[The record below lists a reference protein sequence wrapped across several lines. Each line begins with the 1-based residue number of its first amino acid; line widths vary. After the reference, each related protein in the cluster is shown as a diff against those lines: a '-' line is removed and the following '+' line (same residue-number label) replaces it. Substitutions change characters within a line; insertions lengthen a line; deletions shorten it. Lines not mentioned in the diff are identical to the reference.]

1 MGLRDKLR
9 QLGDPTYLL
18 QCMIRSVVIIFAILL
33 LTNLVLFLM
42 YPSAKSK
49 LSMNS
54 DQNLFMQLHNDMLSS
69 STPAYG
75 RR

>member
-1 MGLRDKLR
+1 MGLRDKMR
-9 QLGDPTYLL
+9 RLGDPSYLL

-33 LTNLVLFLM
+33 LTNLVLFIM

-54 DQNLFMQLHNDMLSS
+54 DQNLFMQLHSDMLTQSNK
-69 STPAYG
+69 AY
-75 RR
+75 